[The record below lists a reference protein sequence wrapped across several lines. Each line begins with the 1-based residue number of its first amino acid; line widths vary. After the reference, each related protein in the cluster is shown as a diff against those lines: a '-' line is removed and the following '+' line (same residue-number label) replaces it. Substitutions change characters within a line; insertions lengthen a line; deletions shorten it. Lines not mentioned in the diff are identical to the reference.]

1 MKKLT
6 SLSSILMLT
15 LFLASCGSSKE
26 KKDVDTDGDGI
37 NDFKTDGITEKDK
50 CRTSRNPDFVSSPT
64 NDYDGD
70 GCEDSTEDTDDDNDG
85 INDVDASN
93 NTLDK
98 CQLSEDTT
106 FRSTATNDRDR
117 DGCEDAGEDKDDDND
132 GINDVDAGNN
142 LLDECPEGIIG
153 IGNDLDNDGCKNSK
167 DTDDDGDRVLDTVD
181 ACPRGIIGT
190 NDPDADSDGCKDSV
204 DVDDNGNG
212 LIEIATV
219 EELKN
224 IRYQLDGTSYKTS
237 NTDAGSNAGCSTA
250 DPLGCNGYE
259 LIGDIDL
266 ADLISP
272 AVSNFEP
279 IGPLGSPF
287 TAIFEGNNYTI
298 GNLIISNDARCVGF
312 FGVLGADSEVRN
324 LSFAKS
330 AKSATGTGS
339 VISSNVT
346 TGSVNFGRVGT
357 LVGENKGT
365 ISNVSTAIPVSV
377 DVSVTGTKL
386 VGGLVGEN
394 SAGTIQNSRA
404 TGNVTGGSGD
414 DRVGGL
420 VGQGKVKNSYATNFV
435 NGGSGNDRVGGLVGL
450 SFGINNSYATGSVN
464 GGEGDDEVGGLAGA
478 GAAITNSYSIATV
491 DGGEGADKISHLA
504 TSIVQGANTVTSS
517 YYDDDNSKLT
527 GEIVQT
533 FGTGKTS
540 PELKKLTDTNTSWST
555 NDWKFTADKYPSLKS
570 YKEDASNTQIAGT
583 LLCGQLPVADFVQC
597 PPPTTP

>member
-1 MKKLT
+1 M
-6 SLSSILMLT
+6 
-15 LFLASCGSSKE
+15 
-26 KKDVDTDGDGI
+26 V
-37 NDFKTDGITEKDK
+37 
-50 CRTSRNPDFVSSPT
+50 V
-64 NDYDGD
+64 
-70 GCEDSTEDTDDDNDG
+70 GCWRDTDDDNDG

-93 NTLDK
+93 NTLDR
-98 CQLSEDTT
+98 CQPSEDTT

-117 DGCEDAGEDKDDDND
+117 DGCEDSTEDTDDDND
-132 GINDVDAGNN
+132 GV
-142 LLDECPEGIIG
+142 LDSDDTTCPKSPLTET
-153 IGNDLDNDGCKNSK
+153 DLDG
-167 DTDDDGDRVLDTVD
+167 
-181 ACPRGIIGT
+181 
-190 NDPDADSDGCKDSV
+190 DGCKDSE
-204 DVDDNGNG
+204 DTDDDNDG

-266 ADLISP
+266 ADPISP

-324 LSFAKS
+324 LSFV
-330 AKSATGTGS
+330 KSATGTGS

-357 LVGENKGT
+357 LAGENRGT
-365 ISNVSTAIPVSV
+365 ISNVSTAISVSV

-420 VGQGKVKNSYATNFV
+420 VGQGKVKNSYAANFV

-478 GAAITNSYSIATV
+478 GAAITNSYSIAAV
-491 DGGEGADKISHLA
+491 DGGEGADKVSHLA
-504 TSIVQGANTVTSS
+504 TSIVLGANTVTSS
-517 YYDDDNSKLT
+517 YYDDDSSKLT
-527 GEIVQT
+527 GETVQT

-555 NDWKFTADKYPSLKS
+555 NDWNFGSTSQYPSLKS
-570 YKEDASNTQIAGT
+570 YETTTDTSTPPVVTQIAGK
-583 LLCGQLPVADFVQC
+583 LLCEQPTDFVQC
-597 PPPTTP
+597 TSNP